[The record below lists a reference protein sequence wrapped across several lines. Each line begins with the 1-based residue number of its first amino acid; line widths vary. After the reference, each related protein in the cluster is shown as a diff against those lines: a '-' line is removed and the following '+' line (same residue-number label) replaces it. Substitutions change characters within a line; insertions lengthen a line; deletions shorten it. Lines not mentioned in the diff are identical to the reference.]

1 MLLGNKC
8 DLVSEREVPE
18 EAG

>member
-8 DLVSEREVPE
+8 DLDNKDVKRDAV
-18 EAG
+18 